1 MIFHARNLREV
12 SVKSDVLPWD
22 FKIESEISHKVRT
35 DKPSRQIWY
44 KAPSTNHHFYSL
56 LEGSNPNLRVSKEN
70 NPPRLVHGFVAD
82 FDLPITF
89 ERAMEA
95 VASMKLKPQW
105 MERSLGGNLRLL
117 WLLEQPIVS
126 DDYDFTVAILNAA
139 VDWLQLGLL
148 PGLDEPAFITPTRLM
163 CNGGEWRATGFT
175 EPVSRDESQA
185 FFVRVSKEFSFQ
197 SADPIV
203 IPLDVVESELKKK
216 YPNFNWPADF
226 APDSTGPTFWIP
238 ESTSPASAILKPE
251 GFITFSAHAAKPFYS
266 WGAILGAEF
275 VKDYATKSIAK
286 ATNEIYWDGHKF
298 WRRSGDKNKFVGI
311 DMPEL
316 QNYFLTRARLSSKP
330 DKTTG
335 ISQVAEALDHIYN
348 ANRVAGAAPFC
359 GRKDG
364 VIIFMNEKVLN
375 TYVDNSIIP
384 HDQPCQWGVDFPFL
398 SALLDH
404 LFFPAIQLNYVLA
417 WLKYAYT
424 CARRG
429 VPQPGQNCFLMG
441 DVGSGKTLFNREIV
455 GRLLGGYVDAS
466 QYLVRGGEFNSELFD
481 KPLWVVDDETPG
493 NSEAG
498 RNNFS
503 AMLKKSTANNTF
515 RHNKKFQAATMTEW
529 AGRIFATTNL
539 DHVSSRIVGNLDNS
553 SRDKTNL
560 FRCNPTP
567 FKFPSREQT
576 IANIEFELPKF
587 ARWLLDWN
595 PPLICVPDHRFGYK
609 SYQEDT
615 LLVQA
620 NQSSKVAPFREILFE
635 SLRQWFDDEK
645 VKGRKPEAW
654 TGTTVAL
661 TRLILMT
668 PMNEQLFRSLRIEQ
682 TARYLE
688 VVARDDAAVFSSITS
703 DKGERLWVYKFI

>member
-12 SVKSDVLPWD
+12 SVKSEVLPWD
-22 FKIESEISHKVRT
+22 FKIETEISHKVRT
-35 DKPSRQIWY
+35 DKTARQLWY
-44 KAPSTNHHFYSL
+44 KAPSTNHHFYSM

-70 NPPRLVHGFVAD
+70 NPPRLIHGFVAD
-82 FDLPITF
+82 FDLPITL
-89 ERAMEA
+89 ERAREA
-95 VASMKLKPQW
+95 VESMKLKPAW

-117 WLLEQPIVS
+117 WTLEQPIIS
-126 DDYDFTVAILNAA
+126 DDYDFTVAILTSA

-148 PGLDEPAFITPTRLM
+148 PGLDEPAFLTPTRLM
-163 CNGGEWRATGFT
+163 CNGGEWHPTGH
-175 EPVSRDESQA
+175 VSISVDESAA
-185 FFVRVSKEFSFQ
+185 FFVRAAKDYSFQ
-197 SADPIV
+197 SADPIT
-203 IPLDVVESELKKK
+203 IPLDVVESELKNRF
-216 YPNFNWPADF
+216 PNFNWPADF
-226 APDSTGPTFWIP
+226 VPDSTGPSFWIA

-266 WGAILGAEF
+266 WGAILGADF
-275 VKDYATKSIAK
+275 VKDFATKSIAK

-298 WRRSGDKNKFVGI
+298 WRRKGEKNAFTGI
-311 DMPEL
+311 EMPEL
-316 QNYFLTRARLSSKP
+316 QNHFLTRARLSVKP

-348 ANRVAGAAPFC
+348 ANCVAGAAPFC

-364 VIIFMNEKVLN
+364 VITFMNKKVLN
-375 TYVDNSIIP
+375 TYVDNSIVP
-384 HDQPCQWGVDFPFL
+384 HDAPCRWPEDFPFIA
-398 SALLDH
+398 ALLDH
-404 LFFPAIQLNYVLA
+404 LFYPTIQLNHALA

-424 CARRG
+424 CVRRG
-429 VPQPGQNCFLMG
+429 VPQPGQNVFLMG
-441 DVGSGKTLFNREIV
+441 EVGSGKTLSNREIV
-455 GRLLGGYVDAS
+455 GPLLGGYADAS

-481 KPLWVVDDETPG
+481 VPLWVVDDETPG

-529 AGRIFATTNL
+529 AGRIFCTTNL
-539 DHVSSRIVGNLDNS
+539 DHVSARIVGNMDNS

-560 FRCNPTP
+560 FRCNPVP
-567 FKFPSREQT
+567 FAFPSREET
-576 IANIEFELPKF
+576 ISNIKRDLPKF

-595 PPLICVPDHRFGYK
+595 PPLICVSCSRFGYK
-609 SYQEDT
+609 SYQEGA

-620 NQSSKVAPFREILFE
+620 NQSSKVAPFKEILFE
-635 SLRQWFDDEK
+635 SMRQWFDDQRVSGK
-645 VKGRKPEAW
+645 TPESW

-688 VVARDDAAVFSSITS
+688 VVARDEPNFTSITS
-703 DKGERLWVYKFI
+703 DRGERLWVYKPA